1 MDLEAGPED
10 LNEGI
15 SVADNPQTEER
26 TRISGYG
33 GVQDRSAWI
42 RLKPSSKYMQWAELS
57 FNPVVTFVSLS
68 IMPEEASEEF
78 AAWKSWVGNN
88 CSWLYICAADA
99 WIIFMIIIYFSK
111 YSNIKLG
118 PDNSKPIQ

>member
-1 MDLEAGPED
+1 MDLEAGLED

-15 SVADNPQTEER
+15 CVADNPQTEER

-33 GVQDRSAWI
+33 GVQDRSVFI
-42 RLKPSSKYMQWAELS
+42 RVNPRSKYLQWAEVS

-68 IMPEEASEEF
+68 IILAFSLWAMVMPEEASEEF

-99 WIIFMIIIYFSK
+99 
-111 YSNIKLG
+111 
-118 PDNSKPIQ
+118 